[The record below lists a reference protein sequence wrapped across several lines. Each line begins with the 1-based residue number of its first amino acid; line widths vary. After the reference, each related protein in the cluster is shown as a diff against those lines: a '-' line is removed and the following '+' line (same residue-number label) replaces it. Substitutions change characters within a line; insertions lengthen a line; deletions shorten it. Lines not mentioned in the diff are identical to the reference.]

1 MKPYALYMKA
11 CPGADN
17 PRDYKIGVADLEGNK
32 LRKRLAAY
40 QNAVGPVHEE
50 KYTRVFV
57 GDEKQIKFA
66 EKQFKRVYKDK
77 IGSKEAGFSEWI
89 SDITLEELIEFV
101 QELRSDYFTKIHDV
115 PEQFEPCNMAT
126 CEDIKDW
133 FEETFLQE
141 KVDK

>member
-11 CPGADN
+11 CPGVND
-17 PRDYKIGVADLEGNK
+17 PRDWKIGVADLSNNK

-57 GDEKQIKFA
+57 GDERQIKTA
-66 EKQFKRVYKDK
+66 EKQFKRVFKNK

-89 SDITLEELIEFV
+89 SNVTLEELVAFV
-101 QELRSDYFTKIHDV
+101 DELRADYFLKIHNI
-115 PEQFEPCNMAT
+115 PSEFEPCNMAT
-126 CEDIKDW
+126 RQQQQ
-133 FEETFLQE
+133 LQPLG
-141 KVDK
+141 